1 MSLGYR
7 IAGVLM
13 GFALSLSVCAKDKMP
28 AWMTEPPKDDAQSWF
43 ATGEGPE
50 LETARRGALRA
61 VAARLRSTISG
72 QISNTVTETNGKVDS
87 RALSAV
93 SEDVVKTEFTR
104 FEVVQTAK
112 GGIGV
117 FALVKV
123 DKAAFIADT
132 RNQLQ
137 VVDKPVREAE
147 ASLPTLSTLDQFLA
161 LRRLKNQIENGTRL
175 SLLLQGAGA
184 EDEGRNGVRRFGGL
198 MQTSTELG
206 TKLTF
211 ELRAPPADADIA
223 TAMAAF
229 LSEQGMRS
237 ASARTPGANAL
248 TISSDSRQDEAFG
261 SKMVKLKVRLAVL
274 DDQGR
279 AAATREYD
287 VPGSSR
293 YDFKGAREDAV
304 RKLAEMFRK
313 AGPLAA
319 LGFKE

>member
-1 MSLGYR
+1 ML
-7 IAGVLM
+7 AGTRFAGILM
-13 GFALSLSVCAKDKMP
+13 GLAISLSACAADKMP

-43 ATGEGPE
+43 GTGEGPE

-61 VAARLRSTISG
+61 VAARLRSTITG
-72 QISNTVTETNGKVDS
+72 QISNTVTETNGKVDR

-93 SEDVVKTEFTR
+93 SEDVLKTEFTR

-112 GGIGV
+112 GGVGV

-147 ASLPTLSTLDQFLA
+147 AALPTQSTLDQFLA
-161 LRRLKNQIENGTRL
+161 LRRLKNQIETGTRL

-198 MQTSTELG
+198 LQTSADLA
-206 TKLTF
+206 TKLSF

-223 TAMAAF
+223 TALAAF

-237 ASARTPGANAL
+237 ASARP
-248 TISSDSRQDEAFG
+248 
-261 SKMVKLKVRLAVL
+261 
-274 DDQGR
+274 
-279 AAATREYD
+279 
-287 VPGSSR
+287 
-293 YDFKGAREDAV
+293 
-304 RKLAEMFRK
+304 
-313 AGPLAA
+313 
-319 LGFKE
+319 